1 MIQVKFLT
9 DYRGVLTGERFYEA
23 GEVAEFEDKQA
34 SQLIKDNRAELVVAE
49 KADPSPTTTTTTK
62 RTRTRKKAA

>member
-9 DYRGVLTGERFYEA
+9 DYRGVLTNERFYEA
-23 GEVAEFEDKQA
+23 GEVAEFEDKAA
-34 SQLIKDNRAELVVAE
+34 SQLVKENRAATLVIAE
-49 KADPSPTTTTTTK
+49 KADPSPTTTTK

>member
-23 GEVAEFEDKQA
+23 GEVAEFEDKA
-34 SQLIKDNRAELVVAE
+34 ADQLIKDNRAELVVAE
-49 KADPSPTTTTTTK
+49 KADPSPTTTTK